1 MSLLLLY
8 SMRRIILSL
17 SYFLFPFSVS
27 LVKVAH
33 RFQKCYGH
41 IFKLRIPPQRKM
53 FLSPTLSFREVER
66 MNFFLTLNLTV
77 NKYMIIWNCDGY
89 ICVLTHRDLI
99 LSTLEVWD
107 IASCR
112 TIYAFVRSKSHGVS
126 CRSVCVCSYEC
137 VCVHACV

>member
-27 LVKVAH
+27 LVKVAQ

-41 IFKLRIPPQRKM
+41 IFKLVIPPQRKM
-53 FLSPTLSFREVER
+53 FLTPTLRFRER
-66 MNFFLTLNLTV
+66 MNFLLTLNLTV
-77 NKYMIIWNCDGY
+77 NKYMIIWICDGY
-89 ICVLTHRDLI
+89 ISVLAHRDLI